1 MFTAYIITDEI
12 SVNRLGIMNAI
23 TNFGNPLDY
32 ITMQLSLTPHI
43 LRSFSQKKN
52 SVDSARPI
60 DVKLMAH

>member
-23 TNFGNPLDY
+23 TTFGNPLDY
-32 ITMQLSLTPHI
+32 IAMQLSLTPHI
-43 LRSFSQKKN
+43 LRSFSQKKK
-52 SVDSARPI
+52 VLTQPDL